1 MGSLDGNANDSA
13 TDQEIQASDAKK
25 QKPGFAGKPG
35 FTTKHRDSATLAKS
49 GNTGGNIGP
58 NSDQIDLLIARLAFD
73 GFTPEQIEKILA
85 ALRAS
90 GNTRAVG

>member
-35 FTTKHRDSATLAKS
+35 FATKHRDSETLAKS
-49 GNTGGNIGP
+49 GNTGGNIEP
-58 NSDQIDLLIARLAFD
+58 NSDQIDLLTARLTFD

-85 ALRAS
+85 AVQDT